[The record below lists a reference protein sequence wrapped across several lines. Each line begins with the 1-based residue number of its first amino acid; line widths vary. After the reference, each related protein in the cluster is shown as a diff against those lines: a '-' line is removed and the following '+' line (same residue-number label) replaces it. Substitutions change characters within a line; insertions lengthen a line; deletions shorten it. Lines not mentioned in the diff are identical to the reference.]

1 MPHTNKQSFTIPLW
15 PTPFVFTHSQNI
27 FTFSAQLSCEGRRW
41 LQHSQLMSFS
51 VSSVSS
57 VSVSRFLHFFGATKP
72 PELLAR
78 GGGGGGGGGAM
89 CLVQTPYYH
98 LCGHDGRPM
107 VAPNGRCARAEHTPG
122 ACWEPQDTGIK
133 TVETRCI
140 NCERFV
146 KIPENQ
152 QIAASRVGP
161 VDCHKF
167 NQLIKQHKQT
177 CDRRYCPILFA
188 PSTSP
193 ADNEHSASVTSIP
206 SSVTSDVFLRTAD
219 ELALRRFSM
228 ASSSSLLTSPVVL
241 QPADDLAL
249 RRPSTASEISVASIT
264 ASTMS
269 TEGRPP
275 ILTIDSPPPAIR
287 TPSWTTV
294 EEWTKQT
301 EQKSP
306 ETPIPPNQYGS
317 PKTSHYTHD

>member
-1 MPHTNKQSFTIPLW
+1 
-15 PTPFVFTHSQNI
+15 
-27 FTFSAQLSCEGRRW
+27 
-41 LQHSQLMSFS
+41 MSLL
-51 VSSVSS
+51 VSSVALLLH
-57 VSVSRFLHFFGATKP
+57 SRSATTT
-72 PELLAR
+72 PEILAR
-78 GGGGGGGGGAM
+78 GGGGAM

-98 LCGHDGRPM
+98 LCGHYGRPV

-122 ACWEPQDTGIK
+122 ACWEPQDIGIK

-146 KIPENQ
+146 KIPETQ

-177 CDRRYCPILFA
+177 CDRRRYCPILFA
-188 PSTSP
+188 LSMSP
-193 ADNEHSASVTSIP
+193 AENEYSTSVTSIP
-206 SSVTSDVFLRTAD
+206 FSVTSDVFLRTAD
-219 ELALRRFSM
+219 ELALRRFSV
-228 ASSSSLLTSPVVL
+228 ASTSSLLTSSVIL

-249 RRPSTASEISVASIT
+249 RRPSTASEVSATSMS

-287 TPSWTTV
+287 TPSWSTV
-294 EEWTKQT
+294 EEWTEQT
-301 EQKSP
+301 RISEQKNP
-306 ETPIPPNQYGS
+306 EPPMPSYQHGS
-317 PKTSHYTHD
+317 VNTSHNIRN